1 MNSLLPPNASPF
13 EQAVEA
19 STARMGNAPVPNAQ
33 LWNPAQCPAHLL
45 PWLAWALSID
55 EWDSQWSEAT
65 QRQFIANSVSVH
77 KNKGTLGA
85 VKRALASLNINT
97 EITEWYEKNSESP
110 NEDQSENGSTHGEPG
125 TFTVSALI
133 DHQGIDSALINNID
147 RIVQSNKRHSA
158 HYTLSLSLNSTANNT
173 HLLGSTSAN
182 IATVEPWTLSELN
195 SDSSSITALGTV
207 SAANHIIEA
216 YQ

>member
-1 MNSLLPPNASPF
+1 MNSLLPPNASQF

-19 STARMGNAPVPNAQ
+19 ATARIGKTPVPNAQ
-33 LWNPAQCPAHLL
+33 LWRPAQCPAHLL

-55 EWDSQWSEAT
+55 EWDSHWPEAT
-65 QRQFIANSVSVH
+65 QRQFIANSVQVH

-85 VKRALASLNINT
+85 VKRALASLNIDT
-97 EITEWYEKNSESP
+97 EITEWYEDQN
-110 NEDQSENGSTHGEPG
+110 QSENNSTQGEPG
-125 TFTVSALI
+125 TFMVSALI

-158 HYTLSLSLNSTANNT
+158 HYTLSLSLNSSANNT

-182 IATVEPWTLSELN
+182 IATVDPWTLSELN
-195 SDSSSITALGTV
+195 SDSTSVTALGTV

>member
-1 MNSLLPPNASPF
+1 MNSLLPPNASQF
-13 EQAVEA
+13 EQSVEGV
-19 STARMGNAPVPNAQ
+19 TARIGGAPVPNAQ
-33 LWNPAQCPAHLL
+33 LWNPALCPAHLL

-55 EWDSQWSEAT
+55 EWDSQWPEAT

-97 EITEWYEKNSESP
+97 EITEWYENEMSP
-110 NEDQSENGSTHGEPG
+110 EAPG
-125 TFTVSALI
+125 TFKVSALI
-133 DHQGIDSALINNID
+133 DNQGIDSALINNID

-158 HYTLSLSLNSTANNT
+158 HYTLSLSLNSTSNNT
-173 HLLGSTSAN
+173 HLLGSTSAS

-195 SDSSSITALGTV
+195 SDSASVTALGTV
-207 SAANHIIEA
+207 MAANHIIEA

>member
-1 MNSLLPPNASPF
+1 MISLLPPNASQF
-13 EQAVEA
+13 EQVVEA
-19 STARMGNAPVPNAQ
+19 ATARIGNAPVPNAQ
-33 LWNPAQCPAHLL
+33 LWHPAQCPAHLL

-55 EWDSQWSEAT
+55 EWDSHWPEDT
-65 QRQFIANSVSVH
+65 QRQFIANSVQVH

-85 VKRALASLNINT
+85 VKRALASLNIDT
-97 EITEWYEKNSESP
+97 EITEWYE
-110 NEDQSENGSTHGEPG
+110 DQSQNNSTHREPG

-133 DHQGIDSALINNID
+133 GHQGIDSALINNID
-147 RIVQSNKRHSA
+147 RIVQCNKRHSA
-158 HYTLSLSLNSTANNT
+158 HYTLSLSLNSSANNT

-182 IATVEPWTLSELN
+182 IATVEPWILSELN
-195 SDSSSITALGTV
+195 SDSTSVIALGTV